1 MESGRRREKKKG
13 KTNEIQENKNKDKV
27 KSRNDW
33 KFKVRIGKTRM
44 TRKVL
49 GKKNNKSTD
58 IHFWERVLNIPKK
71 KHLLKN
77 VHIRR
82 AKNIQQSP
90 LHQPR
95 IFLGLN
101 PKNSRLHLERKFW
114 MFIYFWNIAAVCS
127 MLFFNFCPYTLP
139 FLSLGVGLIW
149 FFNIWGL
156 FIF

>member
-1 MESGRRREKKKG
+1 MESGWRREKKKG

-71 KHLLKN
+71 
-77 VHIRR
+77 
-82 AKNIQQSP
+82 NI
-90 LHQPR
+90 
-95 IFLGLN
+95 F
-101 PKNSRLHLERKFW
+101 
-114 MFIYFWNIAAVCS
+114 
-127 MLFFNFCPYTLP
+127 
-139 FLSLGVGLIW
+139 
-149 FFNIWGL
+149 
-156 FIF
+156 